1 MADSQTSSGCS
12 TSNCCGVSL
21 LGRAF
26 GVSISI
32 PVLILATAGL
42 AAIPLG
48 WQLGGMVFVDQELSL
63 EKPKLRNEGT
73 KAAARDE
80 MTEEEKA
87 KNKAE
92 EELARMRELLLA
104 KTEGSFASPSATQE
118 GDDASLWSGPVNGIT
133 RSLKPERGTI
143 SNVYMELVEPAR
155 KFFDRQASWNELAL
169 YTFVGLWT
177 LLVYALFGGAISR
190 IAVVQLGRGER
201 VSLGESLRFSIRKLR
216 SYFMAPLFVIIASIL
231 LALLIA
237 IPSLLMRAGGWGTA
251 VVGVVWVII
260 LILAAAMA
268 VLLVILSFGWPL
280 MWGAISAE
288 ETGDVFEA
296 TSRSFSYTIQRPLKY
311 ACYVVVALI
320 IGGLG
325 WWLVDLVTNQVVE
338 LALWSASWGGGFKN
352 VEALQ
357 ETATNTGALAV
368 GTNIINIFNGVVGYL
383 VAAYTFAFFWA
394 GSAAIYLLLRKDTD
408 QTELD
413 DVYMPSEEAQFELP
427 QLHQPAEAENA
438 SEEDAAPD
446 AASDAGEVGE
456 EADAGEDDAE
466 EDDAGQDD

>member
-32 PVLILATAGL
+32 PVLILAVAGL
-42 AAIPLG
+42 VAIPLG
-48 WQLGGMVFVDQELSL
+48 WHLGGMLFVGSAAEGEANAQMLAREAIVLKKTESIFTSPSVDQE
-63 EKPKLRNEGT
+63 
-73 KAAARDE
+73 
-80 MTEEEKA
+80 EED
-87 KNKAE
+87 
-92 EELARMRELLLA
+92 
-104 KTEGSFASPSATQE
+104 GP
-118 GDDASLWSGPVNGIT
+118 LWSGPLNGVT
-133 RSLKPERGTI
+133 RNLEPQRGTI
-143 SNVYMELVEPAR
+143 SGVYTELMEPAT
-155 KFFDRQASWNELAL
+155 KFFDRHATWNELAL
-169 YTFVGLWT
+169 YTFGGLWT

-201 VSLGESLRFSIRKLR
+201 VSLGESLRFAIRKLR
-216 SYFMAPLFVIIASIL
+216 SYFMAPLFVIVASIL
-231 LALLIA
+231 LALLITV
-237 IPSLLMRAGGWGTA
+237 PSLLMRAGGWGTA
-251 VVGVVWVII
+251 AVGVAWVIV

-338 LALWSASWGGGFKN
+338 LALWSASWGGGLEN
-352 VEALQ
+352 VDALQ
-357 ETATNTGALAV
+357 DSTDKAGALAV
-368 GTNIINIFNGVVGYL
+368 GTNIINFLNDVVGYL
-383 VAAYTFAFFWA
+383 VAAYTFGFFWA

-446 AASDAGEVGE
+446 TAPDAAPDAGEAGE
-456 EADAGEDDAE
+456 EADAGEDDAG
-466 EDDAGQDD
+466 EDDAGEDDAGEDD